1 MAKKVK
7 GRLLTL
13 ATPGSILI
21 GPNAARVGLL
31 FGTPSSSLALINLG
45 GTDTADTVLAIGA
58 NAAPFL
64 LRIEDVGDAIKASVF
79 IEAQAGAPLMS
90 VAEIIEG

>member
-13 ATPGSILI
+13 ATPGSVLI

-31 FGTPSSSLALINLG
+31 FGTPSSSVAFVSLG
-45 GTDTADTVLAIGA
+45 GTDTTDTILTIGA
-58 NAAPFL
+58 NATPFL
-64 LRIEDVGDAIKASVF
+64 LRKEDVGDIITASVF
-79 IEAQAGAPLMS
+79 IESGAGAPQLS
-90 VAEIIEG
+90 VTEIIEG